1 MHLKREW
8 LTNSPNGPFSPESL
22 PHPDL
27 KGLYL
32 GHAAENVRDTFEKAR
47 AVSPTILF
55 IDELVIVTPRRDGG
69 SSNDALA
76 QKIVSQMLQEM
87 DVIVSQ
93 RRQVFVLAATNHP
106 ENIDDAI
113 LSRFTNALRF
123 PFQMLDKAKMKKTT
137 SAEEVLILGQ
147 LSEGMSNR
155 YLKNWV
161 SLAQRIAVGR
171 AIVDPDRYDLIF
183 DDLMST
189 IPEAA
194 RSRPQDPSSSAR
206 QTAPIL

>member
-1 MHLKREW
+1 MSEI
-8 LTNSPNGPFSPESL
+8 PAA
-22 PHPDL
+22 DL

-55 IDELVIVTPRRDGG
+55 IDELVIVTPHRDGG

-113 LSRFTNALRF
+113 LSRFTNASRF

-147 LSEGMSNR
+147 PIGGYVKPLPEELGVVGPAHSCRTGNR
-155 YLKNWV
+155 
-161 SLAQRIAVGR
+161 R
-171 AIVDPDRYDLIF
+171 P
-183 DDLMST
+183 
-189 IPEAA
+189 
-194 RSRPQDPSSSAR
+194 RSV
-206 QTAPIL
+206 